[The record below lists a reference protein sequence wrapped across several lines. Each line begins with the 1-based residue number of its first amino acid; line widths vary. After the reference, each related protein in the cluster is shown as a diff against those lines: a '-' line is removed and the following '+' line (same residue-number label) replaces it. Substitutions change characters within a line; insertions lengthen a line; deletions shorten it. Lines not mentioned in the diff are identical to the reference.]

1 MATRINEKFQGVS
14 SQRESLPAQRN
25 RVTEGAAKR
34 TGPEAR
40 ASRQPGDGFETAPAS
55 SHVSRPRVALDGV
68 PLPSS
73 PLPASPTTGA
83 PLSQSVTPRA
93 PIEDNKAVTSTM
105 TFSGDATVDALK
117 LDLDIAHSYRGDLV
131 VSLTSPSG
139 KSAVVSNR
147 QGGSAD
153 DLKGSFD
160 LSAFAGEKAA
170 GAWTLTVKDAARGDL
185 GTLNSWGLTITPKG
199 EQPPPP
205 PPASDDSDPM
215 KHITYLASDE
225 LKGRDS
231 PSEGLSAASAYVE
244 QLAKKYGLVGPN
256 TQNTADPYQQKFQVF
271 SFVGAPGASSQ
282 GAAAEHEHAHKD
294 FGHGMFDE
302 GFYLDKDMPAETRE
316 LLTRRYEETMK
327 AAGRPLAPRS
337 GPMSVDQLRQVAQA
351 DGLAQNTMALL
362 PGTGPHKDEVIVVM
376 AHLDH
381 IGTGRGGVV
390 NNGADDNASG
400 SAVLM
405 AALPELAEAQKRGEL
420 DRSVLFLWTGA
431 EEKGLVGSQYFVDHP
446 IPGLGL
452 KDISGVV
459 NMDMVARW
467 DDQRLSLIDTNS
479 KGQATYFRDVVTQ
492 ANQQMADPFDRLN
505 QDINQYRD
513 RQDGAVFTRKGED
526 VLFLFEGLS
535 NPNGGG
541 DLMPDYHAPTD
552 DVDKIL
558 RDNGG
563 NKPRRVKDLMVNV
576 IKLALNRQAPATAAP
591 QGVEG

>member
-1 MATRINEKFQGVS
+1 MSTRISERFQGVGA
-14 SQRESLPAQRN
+14 QRESVPAQRN
-25 RVTEGAAKR
+25 TATGAAARPTAPAPAASAR
-34 TGPEAR
+34 TR
-40 ASRQPGDGFETAPAS
+40 DGFEGAPAS
-55 SHVSRPRVALDGV
+55 AQTSRAQVALGGA

-73 PLPASPTTGA
+73 PLAVSPRAGG
-83 PLSQSVTPRA
+83 PLSQSVTPNT
-93 PIEDNKAVTSTM
+93 PIEDNKTVTSSLVLT
-105 TFSGDATVDALK
+105 GDATVDSLK
-117 LDLDIAHSYRGDLV
+117 LDLDLAHTYRGDLV

-139 KSAVVSNR
+139 KNAVVSNK
-147 QGGSAD
+147 QGGGAD

-170 GAWTLTVKDAARGDL
+170 GTWTLSVQDTATQDT
-185 GTLNSWGLTITPKG
+185 GTLRGWGLTVTPRQ
-199 EQPPPP
+199 EQPTP
-205 PPASDDSDPM
+205 STGDDSDPM
-215 KHITYLASDE
+215 KHIAYLASDE

-231 PSEGLSAASAYVE
+231 PSEGLSAASAYVADF
-244 QLAKKYGLVGPN
+244 AKKYGLVGPN
-256 TQNTADPYQQKFQVF
+256 TQNPTDPFQQKFPVF
-271 SFVGAPGASSQ
+271 SFVGGPREGVH
-282 GAAAEHEHAHKD
+282 GAAHEHAPHKE
-294 FGHGMFDE
+294 FGHQLFDE
-302 GFYLDKDMPAETRE
+302 GFYLDPSMPAETRE
-316 LLTRRYEETMK
+316 VLTRRYEETMQ

-337 GPMSVDQLRQVAQA
+337 GPMSVDQLREVARA

-381 IGTGRGGVV
+381 VGVGRNGAV

-400 SAVLM
+400 SGVLM
-405 AALPELAEAQKRGEL
+405 AAIPELVEAQKRGEL

-452 KDISGVV
+452 KEISGVI
-459 NMDMVARW
+459 NTDMVGRW
-467 DDQRLSLIDTNS
+467 DDQRLSVVDTNS
-479 KGQATYFRDVVTQ
+479 RGQANYFREIVGQ

-535 NPNGGG
+535 NPKGGG
-541 DLMPDYHAPTD
+541 DLIPEYHAPTD
-552 DVDKIL
+552 DIDKIL

-576 IKLALNRQAPATAAP
+576 IKLASNR
-591 QGVEG
+591 ES

>member
-1 MATRINEKFQGVS
+1 VATRVSERFQPVS
-14 SQRESLPAQRN
+14 SPREPLQAQQSRPAAPAEPNRTAPAAARPPAARN
-25 RVTEGAAKR
+25 
-34 TGPEAR
+34 
-40 ASRQPGDGFETAPAS
+40 DGFESQARQRVDLGSTPSPVSARPAAS
-55 SHVSRPRVALDGV
+55 

-73 PLPASPTTGA
+73 PLPTTPAATPITQTASPK
-83 PLSQSVTPRA
+83 A
-93 PIEDNKAVTSTM
+93 PIEDNKTVTSTVS
-105 TFSGDATVDALK
+105 FGEDVTVDSLK
-117 LDLDIAHSYRGDLV
+117 LDLDLQHTYRGDLI

-139 KSAVVSNR
+139 KTAVISNK

-170 GAWTLTVKDAARGDL
+170 GTWTLSVQDTARQDT

-205 PPASDDSDPM
+205 VKDDSDPM
-215 KHITYLASDE
+215 KHIEYLASDE
-225 LKGRDS
+225 LAGRDS
-231 PSEGLSAASAYVE
+231 PSEGLSAASAYAE

-256 TQNTADPYQQKFQVF
+256 TLNPADPFQQKFKVF
-271 SFVGAPGASSQ
+271 SFAGAPG
-282 GAAAEHEHAHKD
+282 EEHAWDAAHEPHKD
-294 FGHGMFDE
+294 FGHEMFSE
-302 GFYLDKDMPAETRE
+302 GFYLDDNMPLETRE
-316 LLTRRYEETMK
+316 LLTRKYEETMK
-327 AAGRPLAPRS
+327 ATGRSVAPRTS
-337 GPMSVDQLRQVAQA
+337 PMTVDELRQVAQV
-351 DGLAQNTMALL
+351 DGMAQNTMALL

-381 IGTGRGGVV
+381 VGVGRNGAVF
-390 NNGADDNASG
+390 NGADDNASG

-405 AALPELAEAQKRGEL
+405 ASIPELAEMQKRGEL

-446 IPGLGL
+446 IPGLDL
-452 KDISGVV
+452 KNISGVI
-459 NMDMVARW
+459 NMDMVGRW
-467 DDQRLSLIDTNS
+467 DDQRLSVIDTNS
-479 KGQATYFRDVVTQ
+479 RGQANYFRDVVKQ

-526 VLFLFEGLS
+526 VVFMFEGLS

-541 DLMPDYHAPTD
+541 GLIPEYHQPED
-552 DVDKIL
+552 DVDLIY

-563 NKPRRVKDLMVNV
+563 NKPRRVKDLMVN
-576 IKLALNRQAPATAAP
+576 IIQLASNRQAP
-591 QGVEG
+591 GVAGE